1 MSSQFQKKFSS
12 KSPFRQE
19 IDPTELQYT
28 TTNTAKTLSGKVV
41 PTGGEAVVNIPSSR
55 EVEKTAPSNEQY
67 IQSFQP
73 EYKKAQEGGYT
84 GTMPEYIKEKEAK
97 LGYTDRNVTVTR
109 ERDYSRSED
118 LDLNIL
124 KGMADRRPTYFPKDA
139 PVNTQDSLSLNTQY
153 KIAKRLGIPDE
164 AFAKEYNRRTGKEIR
179 FGSGNGKLNTTE
191 KLSNYI
197 YDINDT
203 RTGN

>member
-1 MSSQFQKKFSS
+1 MSSPFQKKFSS

-41 PTGGEAVVNIPSSR
+41 PTGGEAVVNIPASR

-124 KGMADRRPTYFPKDA
+124 KGIADRKPTYFPKDA

-164 AFAKEYNRRTGKEIR
+164 AFAKEYNRRTGKKIK
-179 FGSGNGKLNTTE
+179 FGSGNRKSNATE